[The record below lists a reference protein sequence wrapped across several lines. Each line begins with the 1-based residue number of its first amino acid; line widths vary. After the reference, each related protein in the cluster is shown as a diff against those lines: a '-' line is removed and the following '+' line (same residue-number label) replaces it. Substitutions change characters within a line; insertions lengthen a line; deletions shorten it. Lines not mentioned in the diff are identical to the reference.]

1 MIIYSTKETIKQ
13 FNIKMSQ
20 SLPYPKNEAAQA
32 IIDRE
37 GSDDLLK
44 WSAKYFEFD
53 GKKCMQIMNMASMFT
68 LFLMDVGKVELHYI
82 GNMMANY
89 MHDIYENDAEMLSA
103 IEKMFEKT
111 GGVCHT
117 ALNDTNVLM
126 MMTQIQ
132 LKFALNGRRFYD
144 YVENGVLK
152 TAEINKTFNRGWPVR
167 ISVDGVDEEFVPA
180 DKFRELMIARFAE

>member
-13 FNIKMSQ
+13 FDIKMSL

-32 IIDRE
+32 IFDRE
-37 GSDDLLK
+37 GSDELLK

-89 MHDIYENDAEMLSA
+89 MHEIYKNDTEMLSA

-111 GGVCHT
+111 GGICHT
-117 ALNDTNVLM
+117 DLNDTNVLM
-126 MMTQIQ
+126 MMTQTQ

-144 YVENGVLK
+144 FVEDGVLK
-152 TAEINKTFNRGWPVR
+152 TSEINKTFNRGWPVR
-167 ISVDGVDEEFVPA
+167 VTVDDKAEEFVPA
-180 DKFRELMIARFAE
+180 DKFRELMVQRFGE

>member
-13 FNIKMSQ
+13 FDIKMSL

-37 GSDDLLK
+37 GGDDLLK

-53 GKKCMQIMNMASMFT
+53 GRKCMQIMNMASMFT
-68 LFLMDVGKVELHYI
+68 LFLVDVGRVELHYI

-89 MHDIYENDAEMLSA
+89 MHDIYKNDREMLGA

-111 GGVCHT
+111 GGICHT
-117 ALNDTNVLM
+117 DLNDTNVLM
-126 MMTQIQ
+126 MMTQTQ

-144 YVENGVLK
+144 FVENGVLK
-152 TAEINKTFNRGWPVR
+152 TSEINKTFNRQWPVR
-167 ISVDGVDEEFVPA
+167 VMVDDKAEEFVPA
-180 DKFRELMIARFAE
+180 DKFRELMVKRFAE